1 MEKFKDYVSLIENS
15 LARQDFDQE
24 PIELYKPISYILS
37 LGGKR
42 LRPSMVLA
50 GCDLFQGTLEDAV
63 LPALAIEM
71 FHNFSLVH
79 DDIMDDAH
87 LRRGKKTIH
96 EKWGVNVAILA
107 GDAMLVKSYQ
117 YLNQVDK
124 SILAKVLDIFS
135 KTALE
140 VCEGQQFDMNFETS
154 SSVSEEDYLEMIR
167 LKTAVLL
174 GAALQIGA
182 LIGKANTSQASAL
195 YKFGVDA
202 GLAFQVQDDLLDA
215 FGDPDKFGKKV
226 GGDILQDKKTL
237 LMIYA
242 KEFAPAELV
251 ALQNENLEGE
261 AKVKAFQKFF
271 IECGAETK
279 AISKREELLKSALT
293 ALASAD
299 AKNDKVKAQL
309 TNFAQWLSHRDH

>member
-1 MEKFKDYVSLIENS
+1 
-15 LARQDFDQE
+15 
-24 PIELYKPISYILS
+24 
-37 LGGKR
+37 
-42 LRPSMVLA
+42 MVLA
-50 GCDLFQGTLEDAV
+50 GCDLFKGNLEEAL

-79 DDIMDDAH
+79 DDIMDDAD

-96 EKWGVNVAILA
+96 EKWNTNVAILA

-117 YLNQVDK
+117 YLNQVNK
-124 SILAKVLDIFS
+124 GQLAQVLDVFS
-135 KTALE
+135 KTALQ
-140 VCEGQQFDMNFETS
+140 VCEGQQYDMNFES
-154 SSVSEEDYLEMIR
+154 SSSDYLEMIR

-182 LIGKANTSQASAL
+182 LIGQATTSQASAL
-195 YKFGVDA
+195 YQFGTNA

-242 KEFAPAELV
+242 RDLAPVELM
-251 ALQNENLEGE
+251 ALQNENLEGDV
-261 AKVKAFQKFF
+261 KVKAYQKFF
-271 IECGAETK
+271 RECGAETK
-279 AISKREELLKSALT
+279 AIAKREELLKNALV
-293 ALASAD
+293 ALASSD
-299 AKNDKVKAQL
+299 SKNEGVKIQL

>member
-1 MEKFKDYVSLIENS
+1 MEKFKAYVSMVENT
-15 LARQDFDQE
+15 LARQDFDHE
-24 PIELYKPISYILS
+24 PIELYQPISYILS

-42 LRPSMVLA
+42 LRPAMVLA
-50 GCDLFQGTLEDAV
+50 GCDLFTGNLEEAL

-79 DDIMDDAH
+79 DDIMDDAD

-96 EKWGVNVAILA
+96 QKWNTNVAILA

-124 SILAKVLDIFS
+124 GKLAQVLDVFS
-135 KTALE
+135 KTALQ
-140 VCEGQQFDMNFETS
+140 VCEGQQYDMNFENS

-182 LIGKANTSQASAL
+182 LIGQATNSQASAL
-195 YKFGVDA
+195 YQFGTNA

-242 KEFAPAELV
+242 RELAPVELK
-251 ALQNENLEGE
+251 ALENENLEGDV
-261 AKVKAFQKFF
+261 KVKAYQKFF
-271 IECGAETK
+271 IHCGAETK
-279 AISKREELLKSALT
+279 AIAKREELLKNALS

-299 AKNDKVKAQL
+299 AKNEGVKIQL
-309 TNFAQWLSHRDH
+309 SNFAQWLSHRDH

>member
-1 MEKFKDYVSLIENS
+1 MEKFKDYVSLIENT

-24 PIELYKPISYILS
+24 PIELYQPISYILS

-42 LRPSMVLA
+42 LRPAMVLA
-50 GCDLFQGTLEDAV
+50 GCDLFNGSLEDAL
-63 LPALAIEM
+63 LPGLAIEM

-79 DDIMDDAH
+79 DDIMDDAP

-96 EKWGVNVAILA
+96 EKWNTNVAILA

-117 YLNQVDK
+117 YLNLVDK
-124 SILAKVLDIFS
+124 SVLAKVLDVFS
-135 KTALE
+135 TTALE
-140 VCEGQQFDMNFETS
+140 VCEGQQYDMNFES
-154 SSVSEEDYLEMIR
+154 SPSVSEEDYIEMIR

-182 LIGKANTSQASAL
+182 LIGKASTNQASAL

-242 KEFAPAELV
+242 RELAPKELA
-251 ALQNENLEGE
+251 ALQNEKLTG
-261 AKVKAFQKFF
+261 AIKVKAFQKLF
-271 IECGAETK
+271 IDCGAETK
-279 AISKREELLKSALT
+279 AIAKREELLKSALS

-299 AKNDKVKAQL
+299 AKNDKVKIQL